1 MTGLLQNKVAIVTGG
16 GSGIGEAVA
25 RRFAAEGCT
34 VVVTGRRRQPL
45 DRVAAAIGG
54 LAVVADVSDEA
65 DVAKLFKVADEAY
78 GRLDILVNNAGY
90 GGGGVRGAAEIDA
103 AEWDKTFAINV
114 RGVMLCIKHAIPRL
128 KRHGGAI
135 VNVAS
140 NVGIRPN
147 PRQIA
152 YAASKA
158 AVVNL
163 TKSVADEVGVLG
175 IRVNSVCPG
184 AVDTDLFRGNA
195 ARRAAASGGTVD
207 DDIKRIANA
216 CALKRL
222 TTRDEVAS
230 AVLFLATEG
239 SGSMTGNSIVMD
251 AGKV

>member
-1 MTGLLQNKVAIVTGG
+1 MTGLLDSKVAIVTGG
-16 GSGIGEAVA
+16 GTGIGEAAA
-25 RRFAAEGCT
+25 RALAAEGCK
-34 VVVTGRRRQPL
+34 VVVTGRRREPL
-45 DRVAAAIGG
+45 EGVAAAIGG
-54 LAVVADVSDEA
+54 RVVVADVSDEA
-65 DVAKLFKVADEAY
+65 DVVKLFTAVDEAY
-78 GRLDILVNNAGY
+78 GRLDVLVNNAGY
-90 GGGGVRGAAEIDA
+90 GGGGVKGAAEVDA

-128 KRHGGAI
+128 KKGGTI

-147 PRQIA
+147 SRQIA

-163 TKSVADEVGVLG
+163 TKSVADEVGALG
-175 IRVNSVCPG
+175 IRINSVCPG

-195 ARRAAASGGTVD
+195 ARRVAATGGKLE
-207 DDIKRIANA
+207 DDIKRIENA

-222 TTRDEVAS
+222 TTRNEVAS
-230 AVLFLATEG
+230 AVLFLATDR
-239 SGSMTGNSIVMD
+239 SGSMTGTNLVMD